1 LSSKD
6 FGQIRHHASPIRYLG
21 EKKHERNRFILPPE
35 LDRLIEAA
43 KTTRAQY
50 YLPDSIFLGAEHGAS
65 KQEVLCLRWQQN
77 DFDYGERGIITLY
90 RTKKKV
96 ERTEFLEP
104 RTKEALLTWK
114 AHLEWKRE
122 KRGIVTPESDFV
134 FCRIDTP
141 IKEFNKSWTSAREI
155 AGIKDFHFVLLS
167 LLVLNYQYSRPRQ
180 IMSCTCRK
188 LTRRLLGSL
197 QKSHICESDFALL

>member
-6 FGQIRHHASPIRYLG
+6 FGQIKHHASPIRYLG
-21 EKKHERNRFILPPE
+21 EKKHERKRFILPPE

-50 YLPDSIFLGAEHGAS
+50 YLPASIFLGAEHGAS
-65 KQEVLCLRWQQN
+65 KQEVLCLRWQKN

-122 KRGIVTPESDFV
+122 KRGIVPA
-134 FCRIDTP
+134 
-141 IKEFNKSWTSAREI
+141 KSC
-155 AGIKDFHFVLLS
+155 H
-167 LLVLNYQYSRPRQ
+167 
-180 IMSCTCRK
+180 
-188 LTRRLLGSL
+188 
-197 QKSHICESDFALL
+197 ALA